1 MFFACAFFRFCQ
13 SLFPTC
19 ELQFSKFRMCVFF
32 SLFAFVLVL
41 FLHVWHVCFV
51 RFACFACVF
60 LLFLHVLHVCSFCL
74 CMFDMCAA
82 FVLHVLHV
90 CSFCLCMFDMCAAFV
105 LHVLHAF
112 LLFCMFCL
120 QFDYY
125 FSNGLRPALRIQIY
139 DTDASNLK

>member
-1 MFFACAFFRFCQ
+1 MFFACVFFRFCQ

-60 LLFLHVLHVCSFCL
+60 LLFFHVLHVCSFCL
-74 CMFDMCAA
+74 CMFCMCAA

-90 CSFCLCMFDMCAAFV
+90 FR
-105 LHVLHAF
+105 
-112 LLFCMFCL
+112 LFCMFCL

>member
-1 MFFACAFFRFCQ
+1 MKRGFDFLFCYVFCMCVFRFCQ

-32 SLFAFVLVL
+32 TFCICFSFV
-41 FLHVWHVCFV
+41 
-51 RFACFACVF
+51 FACLACVFRSFCMFCMCVSFVFACVF
-60 LLFLHVLHVCSFCL
+60 LLFLRVLHVCC
-74 CMFDMCAA
+74 
-82 FVLHVLHV
+82 V
-90 CSFCLCMFDMCAAFV
+90 CFACV
-105 LHVLHAF
+105 F